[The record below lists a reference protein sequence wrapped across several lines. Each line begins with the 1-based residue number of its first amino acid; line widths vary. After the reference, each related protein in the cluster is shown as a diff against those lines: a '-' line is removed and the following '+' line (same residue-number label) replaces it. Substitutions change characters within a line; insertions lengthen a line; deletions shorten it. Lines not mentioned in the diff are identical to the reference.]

1 MTEVLF
7 YHLEGRPL
15 EQVLPRILELCVAR
29 GWRTVVE
36 TGSPERRD
44 ALDAHLWTYRD
55 ESFLPHGTRADG
67 EPEGQPV
74 YLTAENDNPNSATVR
89 VLADRAPLPADFAA
103 YDRIVLVFDG
113 NDPEARE
120 QARNDWRTVT
130 RAEGHQASYWRQD
143 AGGRWSKV
151 R

>member
-7 YHLEGRPL
+7 YHLEGPPL
-15 EQVLPRILELCVAR
+15 ERVLPRILELCVAR

-44 ALDAHLWTYRD
+44 ALDAHLWTYTD

-67 EPEGQPV
+67 DPAEQPV
-74 YLTAENDNPNSATVR
+74 YLTAEGDTPNGARVR
-89 VLADRAPLPADFAA
+89 VLADRAPLPPDLSA
-103 YDRIVLVFDG
+103 YDRIVLIFDG
-113 NDPEARE
+113 NDPEAVG
-120 QARNDWRTVT
+120 QARRDWVSVT
-130 RAEGHQASYWRQD
+130 RAGGHTASYWRQD
-143 AGGRWSKV
+143 AAGRWSKV